1 MRIIREGSER
11 HIRKVDRKEERAKRK
26 ADERYKAA
34 EIATFKCPRCGCKF
48 AAGRDEY
55 YITDTTLTHNVAPLS
70 AAAMDCP
77 YCGKMLS
84 TTLSIRLRAVTRDE
98 ILKGARYCREKVC
111 CGESVLYC

>member
-1 MRIIREGSER
+1 MRIIRKGSER
-11 HIRKVDRKEERAKRK
+11 HIRKVNRKEERAKRK

-48 AAGRDEY
+48 AASRGEY
-55 YITDTTLTHNVAPLS
+55 YITGNTLSLGGLS
-70 AAAMDCP
+70 VSTVAMDCP

-98 ILKGARYCREKVC
+98 LLKGQHY
-111 CGESVLYC
+111 LYV

>member
-48 AAGRDEY
+48 AASRGEY
-55 YITDTTLTHNVAPLS
+55 YITGDTLS
-70 AAAMDCP
+70 HDGLPVSTIAMDCP

-98 ILKGARYCREKVC
+98 LLKGQHYQFAKAM
-111 CGESVLYC
+111 

>member
-11 HIRKVDRKEERAKRK
+11 HIRKVNRKEERAKRK
-26 ADERYKAA
+26 ADEKYKAA

-48 AAGRDEY
+48 TASRDEY
-55 YITDTTLTHNVAPLS
+55 YIVGTTLNCNGVPLS
-70 AAAMDCP
+70 VVAMDCP

-98 ILKGARYCREKVC
+98 LLKGQHYQFAKAM
-111 CGESVLYC
+111 

>member
-1 MRIIREGSER
+1 MRIIRKGSER

-48 AAGRDEY
+48 TASRGEY
-55 YITDTTLTHNVAPLS
+55 YITGDTLS
-70 AAAMDCP
+70 LDGLPVSTIAIDCP

-98 ILKGARYCREKVC
+98 LLKGQHYQFAKAM
-111 CGESVLYC
+111 

>member
-1 MRIIREGSER
+1 MKIIREGSDR

-48 AAGRDEY
+48 AASRGEY
-55 YITDTTLTHNVAPLS
+55 YITGDTLS
-70 AAAMDCP
+70 RDGLSVSAVAMDCP

-84 TTLSIRLRAVTRDE
+84 TTLSVRLRAVTRDE
-98 ILKGARYCREKVC
+98 ILKGVRYYRE
-111 CGESVLYC
+111 S